1 MAPASSIGFPL
12 GEGGGGGGAQQGD
25 GQRGPGRGGNHPE
38 RRPHGPGGPRR
49 HVLFEGD
56 GNYEFADDGRDY
68 SGSRYMI
75 RRGLNDSEYKA
86 RRNAIFQ
93 PEGAP
98 PTRDSTAGST
108 HTEGRGGGQPMPPP
122 AWQGQQGAGQLNH
135 AAPPHDPQGQQGSFL
150 VPIPPGGGA
159 TTPPA
164 VPVPQAPAQQLG
176 GTRIAVQPH
185 GGRVVLVWGFLSP
198 PLA

>member
-1 MAPASSIGFPL
+1 MHISGLVQKMSGGGDFFNRFSPW
-12 GEGGGGGGAQQGD
+12 GGGGGGGQQGG

-38 RRPHGPGGPRR
+38 RRPHGPGGPRG
-49 HVLFEGD
+49 HISFKD
-56 GNYEFADDGRDY
+56 NGNYEFADDGRDY
-68 SGSRYMI
+68 FGSRYMI
-75 RRGLNDSEYKA
+75 RHGLNDLEYEA

-98 PTRDSTAGST
+98 PTRDSNAGST
-108 HTEGRGGGQPMPPP
+108 HAGGRGGGQPMLPP
-122 AWQGQQGAGQLNH
+122 AWQGQQGAGQLNP

-150 VPIPPGGGA
+150 APIPLGGGA

-176 GTRIAVQPH
+176 GA
-185 GGRVVLVWGFLSP
+185 
-198 PLA
+198 